1 MKGVIT
7 KDLLSLKQVAL
18 TMSIL
23 MMFYLFLGFMS
34 MKNSDGSMSYFSIMA
49 LVINVMVPLSCAGY
63 DEQCGWDQFGAALPV
78 SKNQIVACRYLVNLM
93 VMGFT
98 TLVVFV
104 GNMIFMAC
112 GGNASGPETYV
123 IPIVLS
129 LFYVAIITPIIY
141 KFGVQKSRIIVIAAM
156 LLPSMLVFALAM
168 LWNGSAEEESSLLD
182 SLDRL
187 ASIPVIPAFIMA
199 SVIAVAVYVLSL
211 LLSMKIYNHKE
222 L

>member
-1 MKGVIT
+1 MLYVDGQAYFARNYLIHLVDRVGGGDSFGGGLIHAMRKWPDDPQQQIEFAVAA
-7 KDLLSLKQVAL
+7 SCLKQATEYDFNLCSEKEVL
-18 TMSIL
+18 
-23 MMFYLFLGFMS
+23 
-34 MKNSDGSMSYFSIMA
+34 A
-49 LVINVMVPLSCAGY
+49 LV
-63 DEQCGWDQFGAALPV
+63 
-78 SKNQIVACRYLVNLM
+78 
-93 VMGFT
+93 
-98 TLVVFV
+98 
-104 GNMIFMAC
+104 